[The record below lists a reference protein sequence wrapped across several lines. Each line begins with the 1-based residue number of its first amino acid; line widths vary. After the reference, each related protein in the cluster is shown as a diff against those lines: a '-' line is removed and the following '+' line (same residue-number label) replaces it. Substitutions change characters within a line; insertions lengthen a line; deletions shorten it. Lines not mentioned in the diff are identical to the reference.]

1 MSKAKHTKKKRE
13 VDRDLRSHYDVDYSH
28 ARPNRFAK
36 VKKEQTAVL
45 LDRELS
51 KIFPTPED
59 VTHALRSLVD
69 AIPHKGGRSG
79 LARP

>member
-1 MSKAKHTKKKRE
+1 MIMSKIKRTKRNSE
-13 VDRDLRSHYDVDYSH
+13 LEDDLRPHYDVNYSH

-36 VKKEQTAVL
+36 MKKEQTAVL

-69 AIPHKGGRSG
+69 AIPRKQ
-79 LARP
+79 